1 VPPSRSR
8 GFAGERRV
16 EENSMHAA
24 IVTGVSR
31 GLGEALAAALLARDF
46 IVVGIGRR
54 ASARLDGERFRFACC
69 DLAQTSA
76 IGPIVEPAFT
86 RLAGERPDS
95 VTLINSAAVV
105 GPIGRLGE
113 IDIAQAERALATNIV
128 APLAL
133 ADLFCRTFDDDR
145 VERRI
150 INISSGAAVRA
161 IAGSGV
167 YSMGKAAI
175 EMLTLALAADRT
187 AQTLRCITLRPG
199 IFDTDMQRE
208 ARSYDPV
215 RFPSVALFR
224 GFKEQ
229 GLLKDP
235 ADVAA
240 AIVERLVLGPV
251 EHGRVYS
258 HTELG

>member
-1 VPPSRSR
+1 MR
-8 GFAGERRV
+8 
-16 EENSMHAA
+16 AA

-31 GLGEALAAALLARDF
+31 GLGEALAAALLGRDF
-46 IVVGIGRR
+46 VVLGIGRS
-54 ASARLDGERFRFACC
+54 ASAKLAGNRFRFIAC
-69 DLAQTSA
+69 DLAQTAA
-76 IGPIVEPAFT
+76 IATAAGPAFAA
-86 RLAGERPDS
+86 LAGEQPHS
-95 VTLINSAAVV
+95 VTLINNAAVA
-105 GPIGRLGE
+105 GPIGLVGE
-113 IDIAQAERALATNIV
+113 LDIAQAERALATNVV

-167 YSMGKAAI
+167 YSIGKAAI

-187 AQTLRCITLRPG
+187 APTFRCISLRPG
-199 IFDTDMQRE
+199 IFETDMQRE
-208 ARSYDPV
+208 MRSHDPA

-229 GLLKDP
+229 GLLKEP

-240 AIVERLVLGPV
+240 AVVERLVLAPV

-258 HTELG
+258 HTDLG